1 MAPVDL
7 PAVLLDALKQH
18 RSRQNEE
25 KLQASHRRRTADK
38 EGMDFPSLSAVR
50 ATDQG
55 NFDIWAPVEQ
65 PVTEMAEA
73 AM

>member
-1 MAPVDL
+1 M
-7 PAVLLDALKQH
+7 
-18 RSRQNEE
+18 N
-25 KLQASHRRRTADK
+25 
-38 EGMDFPSLSAVR
+38 FPSLSAVR